1 MSILN
6 FIPSRWL
13 AIWLLFELLGASFA
27 LAQQDPGR
35 PVSPDAP
42 IQRPLPDLGQG
53 QSVIDESQDPR
64 QDTDDQLFERL
75 GINLGDR
82 FLYDAQT
89 IGFDR
94 DGNRYLFKGDVVL
107 IGAGSLI
114 TADEIRIDYEKRR
127 ITADGHVVFLANQ
140 QVFTGK
146 QVSVQ
151 WETGDFEI
159 TEAIMTANAPQ
170 RLASVSREILGVS
183 QAELEYLSAKNARLS
198 QLQQQK
204 QDLRQYFQRLADEQ
218 ALEAPPE
225 PLVDSYA
232 RVLEQEALVQK
243 SQPPNLS
250 ETDDRM
256 RKSYLKRR
264 RYWEATRQETA
275 QLQLKQSYY
284 FKLSGKLIT
293 RRQQND
299 YEASEAIWTTCRCE
313 DDEIP
318 AWGFRADKIQAQEEG
333 YVDLSH
339 PVLFIK
345 GIPILYIP
353 YLKVPFKSR
362 RQSGFLMP
370 GFQTGNRA
378 NGFVYSQ
385 PVYLAFDDSFDATL
399 TTDVYQ
405 KRGTRLGLEMRYAAR
420 EHSGFELSL
429 ETIRDRAWLEKR
441 TQRDELQ
448 NYFLGDGR
456 DSVCGGL
463 VGPDLEACLLGV
475 RSSLAI
481 PSNTWRGRQQW
492 KGKYFL
498 SPRWSLASRGTMVS
512 DHRYIEDLYVPE
524 DYVAAFSTRA
534 DANAFTTAKT
544 RLNYDGRDFFLGI
557 GSYFGDSVVQ
567 TDQFKGFQMPLSF
580 RFMSRNFSLLPK
592 DWGVPDVYGNLQ
604 VESYLIQENKGN
616 PLPGTVEL
624 KNLGNGQWQRVY
636 GEFIAPLIKEGV
648 VTLDYF
654 ADLDARQIFHDGLS
668 PDQSSIRSW
677 RSGLTLN
684 LPIDG
689 MGALPDF
696 LQDENFQRDPSVGT
710 RYLHHLMNWSITYSA
725 RPVVIRRGPY
735 AETTD
740 ANGAPLV
747 YFASDR
753 NFLSSSDTRDISNE
767 ETMVPHQR
775 VTFSTSHRWLSFR
788 EYWNTSFGVPKEQRA
803 SQQRQQRQE
812 ENQQRLRNL
821 HEQAKRELLASV
833 DKKQNDVD
841 QMFTEDQSSVQWHI
855 NRYSLSRADSYEP
868 INLSVTMTYDLEQE
882 RLRKQRI
889 ERNEQLEA
897 QAAAAA
903 SPTEAAELRAQK
915 VPYPNLPESWT
926 GPYFNLGLSWAGYR
940 LYSRFVYNMYK
951 KTTTSSSYT
960 LGLPAF
966 YQTSLALSYVL
977 DKTPGIDPETQ
988 DLIFQ
993 RTRTASVGIGTS
1005 IIPRIGVGIN
1015 LVEKRIEGAAEP
1027 QYGTSINIS
1036 YNDPSACWGLRFVRE
1051 KDLNQNEENANYVL
1065 QISMIFLGNARSGD
1079 ISPAL
1084 EREIPRFTFTN

>member
-1 MSILN
+1 MSTLN
-6 FIPSRWL
+6 YTPLRWL
-13 AIWLLFELLGASFA
+13 ITWLLFELTLPLAFAQTQTSEGA
-27 LAQQDPGR
+27 
-35 PVSPDAP
+35 AP
-42 IQRPLPDLGQG
+42 SEASTQRAVPDLGQG
-53 QSVIDESQDPR
+53 QTVIDEEQDPR
-64 QDTDDQLFERL
+64 QDSDEALFEQL

-94 DGNRYLFKGDVVL
+94 TGNRYLFKGDVVL

-127 ITADGHVVFLANQ
+127 ITADGHVVFLANS

-151 WETGDFEI
+151 WETGDFDI
-159 TEAIMTANAPQ
+159 TEAIMTANAPS
-170 RLASVSREILGVS
+170 RVAEVSRNILGVS
-183 QAELEYLSAKNARLS
+183 QSELDYLSAKQSRLS
-198 QLQQQK
+198 QLQQEK
-204 QDLRQYFQRLADEQ
+204 RDLRQYFQRLSDEQ
-218 ALEAPPE
+218 AVEIPPE
-225 PLVDSYA
+225 PLVDRYT
-232 RVLEQEALVQK
+232 RVLEQEALVSK
-243 SQPPNLS
+243 SQPPNLA
-250 ETDDRM
+250 EKDARM

-264 RYWEATRQETA
+264 RYWEATRKETSN
-275 QLQLKQSYY
+275 LTLKQNYY

-293 RRQQND
+293 RRQENN
-299 YEASEAIWTTCRCE
+299 YEASEAVWTSCRCE
-313 DDEIP
+313 DDETP
-318 AWGFRADKIQAQEEG
+318 AWGFRADRIQAQEEG

-345 GIPILYIP
+345 GVPVLYIP

-385 PVYLAFDDSFDATL
+385 PVYMAFDDSFDATL

-420 EHSGFELSL
+420 EYSGFELNV
-429 ETIRDRAWLEKR
+429 ETIRDRSWLEKR
-441 TQRDELQ
+441 AQRDELQ

-456 DSVCGGL
+456 DSICGGL
-463 VGPDLEACLLGV
+463 AGSDLEACLLGI
-475 RSSLAI
+475 RSNLAI

-498 SPRWSLASRGTMVS
+498 GPRWSVVSQGTMVS

-534 DANAFTTAKT
+534 EANAFTTAKT

-580 RFMSRNFSLLPK
+580 RFISRNFSILPD
-592 DWGVPDVYGNLQ
+592 DWKFLDIYGSLQ

-616 PLPGTVEL
+616 ELPGAVEL
-624 KNLGNGQWQRVY
+624 QNLGNGQWQRVY
-636 GEFIAPLIKEGV
+636 GEMISPLIKEGV

-654 ADLDARQIFHDGLS
+654 GEVEARQIIHDGLT
-668 PDQSSIRSW
+668 PNQSSIRSW
-677 RSGLTLN
+677 RTGLTLS

-689 MGALPDF
+689 LGPLPEL
-696 LQDENFQRDPSVGT
+696 LQDDHYRSDPTIGT
-710 RYLHHLMNWSITYSA
+710 RYLHHLMNWSVTYSA

-735 AETTD
+735 ADTYD

-753 NFLSSSDTRDISNE
+753 NFLSGTDTRDVSNE

-775 VTFSTSHRWLSFR
+775 VTFSTSHRWLTYRQF
-788 EYWNTSFGVPKEQRA
+788 WNTSFGVPKSLSETDDE
-803 SQQRQQRQE
+803 QE
-812 ENQQRLRNL
+812 EHTKRIRDL
-821 HEQAKRELLASV
+821 HDQAKRELMSSI
-833 DKKQNDVD
+833 DR
-841 QMFTEDQSSVQWHI
+841 MQSSVDDMLTERNSSVDWHI
-855 NRYSLSRADSYEP
+855 NRYNLSRADSYEP
-868 INLSVTMTYDLEQE
+868 INLSASMTFDFEQE
-882 RLRKQRI
+882 KLRQRAI
-889 ERNEQLEA
+889 ERNQQLAA
-897 QAAAAA
+897 QAQVA
-903 SPTEAAELRAQK
+903 SPTEASALRAQI
-915 VPYPNLPESWT
+915 VPYPNLPESWS
-926 GPYFNLGLSWAGYR
+926 GPYFNLGMNWSGYR
-940 LYSRFVYNMYK
+940 LYSRFTYNMYK
-951 KTTTSSSYT
+951 KTTTSSAYT
-960 LGLPAF
+960 LGLPGF
-966 YQTSLALSYVL
+966 FQTSLSFNYVL
-977 DKTPGIDPETQ
+977 DKIPGIDPETQ

-993 RTRTASVGIGTS
+993 LTRTTSMGISTS
-1005 IIPRIGVGIN
+1005 IIPRIGIGIN
-1015 LVEKRIEGAAEP
+1015 LVDKRIEGVPES

-1036 YNDPSACWGLRFVRE
+1036 YTDPSACWGIRFVRE

-1065 QISMIFLGNARSGD
+1065 QLSMIFLGNARSGD

-1084 EREIPRFTFTN
+1084 EREIPRFTFSN